1 MQMLGPNIVIKKLY
15 VTMVNIYFILTSD
28 RLTDAL
34 NQQCLIKVQGRE
46 LRRRV
51 PVKAQ
56 KLEPQRA
63 PKVEHPKVPKAT
75 LLSPQ
80 TLKLWPRR
88 SQKKR
93 PWLLVLVSNSPTPI
107 YSLVLLFWQAISLR
121 ENTDLHRSDS
131 QNDHFWDQSRLLS

>member
-1 MQMLGPNIVIKKLY
+1 MIY
-15 VTMVNIYFILTSD
+15 VNSLLEIRNDRLFVDYRYYIMHANAWAEHCNEAFCNNGKHSFHSTSD

-63 PKVEHPKVPKAT
+63 PKVGHPKVPKAT

-107 YSLVLLFWQAISLR
+107 SHVLLFW
-121 ENTDLHRSDS
+121 
-131 QNDHFWDQSRLLS
+131 